1 MAKITVEKDFGE
13 WKVPKSWDDLTLG
26 KFQELE
32 KLYEGEE
39 GEGEE
44 KRKFDV
50 RDVLDLLT
58 EHTKDEINELPVEFT
73 DMLLRKMY
81 WLHEQPDFGK
91 PSNKITIDEETYTV
105 HTENEM
111 KFGEY
116 VALDAAMKGDKHNYA
131 AMLAILCRKE
141 GELFD
146 AKFENEILP
155 SRIEF
160 WKNVSVVKVMPIVS
174 FFLELSSM
182 SLQVSLLSS
191 QIQDGINHIVKHIET
206 SRGNGVFSALFT
218 KWQTRKLR
226 KLQKSI
232 KNI

>member
-13 WKVPKSWDDLTLG
+13 WKVPSSWDDLTLG

-32 KLYEGEE
+32 RLYDGDENE
-39 GEGEE
+39 
-44 KRKFDV
+44 RKFDV
-50 RDVLDLLT
+50 RDVLDLMT
-58 EHTKDEINELPVEFT
+58 DRTKDEINELPIEFT

-81 WLHEQPDFGK
+81 WLHEQPQFGK
-91 PSNKITIDEETYTV
+91 PSNKITIDGVQYTV
-105 HTENEM
+105 HNENEM

-116 VALDAAMKGDKHNYA
+116 VALDTALKGDKHNYA
-131 AMLAILCRKE
+131 AMLAILCRKD
-141 GELFD
+141 GEIFD

-160 WKNVSVVKVMPIVS
+160 WKNVSVMKVMPIVS

-182 SLQVSLLSS
+182 SLQVSQLSLE
-191 QIQDGINHIVKHIET
+191 IQEGINHILKHIET
-206 SRGNGVFSALFT
+206 SKQNGVFSALYT
-218 KWQTRKLR
+218 KWQVRKLK

>member
-13 WKVPKSWDDLTLG
+13 WKVPSSWDDLTLG

-32 KLYEGEE
+32 RLYDGDEE
-39 GEGEE
+39 
-44 KRKFDV
+44 RKFDV
-50 RDVLDLLT
+50 RDVLDLMT
-58 EHTKDEINELPVEFT
+58 DRTKDEINELPIEFT
-73 DMLLRKMY
+73 DSLLRKMY

-91 PSNKITIDEETYTV
+91 PSNKITIDGVQYTV
-105 HTENEM
+105 HNENEM

-116 VALDAAMKGDKHNYA
+116 VALDTALKGDKHNYA
-131 AMLAILCRKE
+131 AMLAILCRKD
-141 GELFD
+141 GEIFD
-146 AKFENEILP
+146 AKFENEVLP

-160 WKNVSVVKVMPIVS
+160 WKNVSVMKVMPIVS

-182 SLQVSLLSS
+182 SLQVSQLSLE
-191 QIQDGINHIVKHIET
+191 IQEGINHILKHIET
-206 SRGNGVFSALFT
+206 SKRNGVFSALYT
-218 KWQTRKLR
+218 KWQVRKLK

>member
-13 WKVPKSWDDLTLG
+13 WKVPSSWDELTLG

-32 KLYEGEE
+32 RLYDTEDGNE
-39 GEGEE
+39 
-44 KRKFDV
+44 RKFDV
-50 RDVLDLLT
+50 RDVLDLMT
-58 EHTKDEINELPVEFT
+58 DRTKDEINELPIEFT
-73 DMLLRKMY
+73 DSLLRKMY

-91 PSNKITIDEETYTV
+91 PSNKITIDGETYTV
-105 HTENEM
+105 HNENEM

-116 VALDAAMKGDKHNYA
+116 VALDTALKGDKHNYA
-131 AMLAILCRKE
+131 AMLAILCRKD
-141 GELFD
+141 GEIFD

-160 WKNVSVVKVMPIVS
+160 WKNVSVMKVMPIVS

-182 SLQVSLLSS
+182 SLQVSQLSLE
-191 QIQDGINHIVKHIET
+191 IQEGINHILKHIET
-206 SRGNGVFSALFT
+206 SKQNGVFSALYT
-218 KWQTRKLR
+218 KWQVRKLK

>member
-13 WKVPKSWDDLTLG
+13 WKVPQSWDDLTLG

-32 KLYEGEE
+32 RLYDGDDDKE
-39 GEGEE
+39 
-44 KRKFDV
+44 RKFDV
-50 RDVLDLLT
+50 RDVLDLMT
-58 EHTKDEINELPVEFT
+58 DRTKDEINELPIEFT

-91 PSNKITIDEETYTV
+91 PSNKVIIDGVQYTV
-105 HTENEM
+105 HNENEM

-116 VALDAAMKGDKHNYA
+116 VALDTALKGDKHNYA

-141 GELFD
+141 GEVFD

-160 WKNVSVVKVMPIVS
+160 WKNVSVMKVMPIVS

-182 SLQVSLLSS
+182 SLQVSQLSS
-191 QIQDGINHIVKHIET
+191 EIQEGINHILKHIET
-206 SRGNGVFSALFT
+206 SKRNGVFSALYT
-218 KWQTRKLR
+218 KWQVRKLK

>member
-13 WKVPKSWDDLTLG
+13 WKVPSSWDDLTLG

-32 KLYEGEE
+32 RLYDTEDGNE
-39 GEGEE
+39 
-44 KRKFDV
+44 RKFDV
-50 RDVLDLLT
+50 RDVLDLMT
-58 EHTKDEINELPVEFT
+58 DRTKDEINELPIEFT

-81 WLHEQPDFGK
+81 WLHEQPQFGK
-91 PSNKITIDEETYTV
+91 PSNKVTIDGVQYTV
-105 HTENEM
+105 HNENEM

-116 VALDAAMKGDKHNYA
+116 VALDTALKGDKHNYA
-131 AMLAILCRKE
+131 AMLAILCRKD
-141 GELFD
+141 GEIFD
-146 AKFENEILP
+146 AKFENEVLP

-160 WKNVSVVKVMPIVS
+160 WKNVSVMKVMPIVS

-182 SLQVSLLSS
+182 SLQVSQLSS
-191 QIQDGINHIVKHIET
+191 QIQEGINHILKHIET
-206 SRGNGVFSALFT
+206 SKRNGVFSALYT
-218 KWQTRKLR
+218 KWQVRKLK

>member
-13 WKVPKSWDDLTLG
+13 WKVPQSWDDLTLG

-32 KLYEGEE
+32 RLYDGDEDKE
-39 GEGEE
+39 
-44 KRKFDV
+44 RKFDV
-50 RDVLDLLT
+50 RDVLDLMT
-58 EHTKDEINELPVEFT
+58 DRTKDEINELPIEFT
-73 DMLLRKMY
+73 DSLLRKMY

-91 PSNKITIDEETYTV
+91 PSNKITVDGVQYTV
-105 HTENEM
+105 HNENEM

-116 VALDAAMKGDKHNYA
+116 VALDTALKGDKHNYA

-141 GELFD
+141 GEIFD

-160 WKNVSVVKVMPIVS
+160 WKNVSVMKVMPIVS

-182 SLQVSLLSS
+182 SLQVSQLSLE
-191 QIQDGINHIVKHIET
+191 IQEGINHILKHIET
-206 SRGNGVFSALFT
+206 SKRNGVFSALYT
-218 KWQTRKLR
+218 KWQVRKLK

>member
-13 WKVPKSWDDLTLG
+13 WKVPSSWDDLTLG

-32 KLYEGEE
+32 RLYDTEDGNE
-39 GEGEE
+39 
-44 KRKFDV
+44 RKFDV
-50 RDVLDLLT
+50 RDVLDLMT
-58 EHTKDEINELPVEFT
+58 DRTKDEINELPIEFT
-73 DMLLRKMY
+73 DSLLRKMY
-81 WLHEQPDFGK
+81 WLHEQPEFGK
-91 PSNKITIDEETYTV
+91 PSNKITVDGVQYTV
-105 HTENEM
+105 HNENEM

-116 VALDAAMKGDKHNYA
+116 VALDTALKGDKHNYA
-131 AMLAILCRKE
+131 AMLAILCRKD
-141 GELFD
+141 GEIFD

-160 WKNVSVVKVMPIVS
+160 WKNVSVMKVMPIVS

-182 SLQVSLLSS
+182 SLQVSQLSLE
-191 QIQDGINHIVKHIET
+191 IQEGINHILKHIET
-206 SRGNGVFSALFT
+206 SKQNGVFSALYT
-218 KWQTRKLR
+218 KWQVRKLK

>member
-13 WKVPKSWDDLTLG
+13 WKVPSSWDDLTLG

-32 KLYEGEE
+32 RLYDGDENE
-39 GEGEE
+39 
-44 KRKFDV
+44 RKFDV
-50 RDVLDLLT
+50 RDVLDLMT
-58 EHTKDEINELPVEFT
+58 DRTKDEINELPIEFT

-81 WLHEQPDFGK
+81 WLHEQPQFGK
-91 PSNKITIDEETYTV
+91 PSNKITIDGVQYTV
-105 HTENEM
+105 HNENEM

-116 VALDAAMKGDKHNYA
+116 VALDTALKGDKHNYA
-131 AMLAILCRKE
+131 AMLAILCRKD
-141 GELFD
+141 GEIFD
-146 AKFENEILP
+146 AKFENEVLP

-160 WKNVSVVKVMPIVS
+160 WKNVSVMKVMPIVS

-182 SLQVSLLSS
+182 SLQVSQLSLE
-191 QIQDGINHIVKHIET
+191 IQEGINHILKHIET
-206 SRGNGVFSALFT
+206 SKRNGVFSALYT
-218 KWQTRKLR
+218 KWQVRKLK

>member
-13 WKVPKSWDDLTLG
+13 WKVPSSWDDLTLG

-32 KLYEGEE
+32 RLYDGDEE
-39 GEGEE
+39 
-44 KRKFDV
+44 RKFDV
-50 RDVLDLLT
+50 RDVLDLMT
-58 EHTKDEINELPVEFT
+58 DRTKDEINELPIEFT

-81 WLHEQPDFGK
+81 WLHEQPQFGK
-91 PSNKITIDEETYTV
+91 PSNKVTIDGVQYTV
-105 HTENEM
+105 HNENEM

-116 VALDAAMKGDKHNYA
+116 VALDTALKGDKHNYA
-131 AMLAILCRKE
+131 AMLAILCRKD
-141 GELFD
+141 GEIFD

-160 WKNVSVVKVMPIVS
+160 WKNVSVMKVMPIVS

-182 SLQVSLLSS
+182 SLQVSQLSLE
-191 QIQDGINHIVKHIET
+191 IQEGINHILKHIET
-206 SRGNGVFSALFT
+206 SKQNGVFSALYT
-218 KWQTRKLR
+218 KWQVRKLK

>member
-13 WKVPKSWDDLTLG
+13 WKVPSSWDDLTLG

-32 KLYEGEE
+32 RLYDGDENE
-39 GEGEE
+39 
-44 KRKFDV
+44 RKFDV
-50 RDVLDLLT
+50 RDVLDLMT
-58 EHTKDEINELPVEFT
+58 DRTKDEINELPIEFT
-73 DMLLRKMY
+73 DSLLRKMY
-81 WLHEQPDFGK
+81 WLHEQPQFGK
-91 PSNKITIDEETYTV
+91 PSNKITIDGVQYTV
-105 HTENEM
+105 HNENEM

-116 VALDAAMKGDKHNYA
+116 VALDTALKGDKHNYA
-131 AMLAILCRKE
+131 AMLAILCRKD
-141 GELFD
+141 GEIFD

-160 WKNVSVVKVMPIVS
+160 WKNVSVMKVMPIVS

-182 SLQVSLLSS
+182 SLQVSQLSLE
-191 QIQDGINHIVKHIET
+191 IQEGINHILKHIET
-206 SRGNGVFSALFT
+206 SKRNGVFSALYT

>member
-1 MAKITVEKDFGE
+1 MAKIVEKDFGE
-13 WKVPKSWDDLTLG
+13 WNVPSSWEDLTLG

-32 KLYEGEE
+32 RFYDGDENE
-39 GEGEE
+39 
-44 KRKFDV
+44 RKFDV
-50 RDVLDLLT
+50 RDVLDLMT
-58 EHTKDEINELPVEFT
+58 DRTKDEINELPIEFT
-73 DMLLRKMY
+73 DSLLRKMY
-81 WLHEQPDFGK
+81 WLHEQPQFGK
-91 PSNKITIDEETYTV
+91 PSNKITVDGETYTV
-105 HTENEM
+105 HNENEM

-116 VALDAAMKGDKHNYA
+116 VALDTALKGDKHNYA
-131 AMLAILCRKE
+131 AMLAILCRKD
-141 GELFD
+141 GEKFD

-160 WKNVSVVKVMPIVS
+160 WKNVSVMKVMPIVS

-182 SLQVSLLSS
+182 SLQVSQLSLE
-191 QIQDGINHIVKHIET
+191 IQEGINHILKHIET
-206 SRGNGVFSALFT
+206 SKRNGVFSALYT

>member
-13 WKVPKSWDDLTLG
+13 WKVPQSWDDLTLG

-32 KLYEGEE
+32 RLYDGDEE
-39 GEGEE
+39 
-44 KRKFDV
+44 RKFDV
-50 RDVLDLLT
+50 RDVLDLMT
-58 EHTKDEINELPVEFT
+58 DRTKDEINELPIEFT

-81 WLHEQPDFGK
+81 WLHEQPNFGK
-91 PSNKITIDEETYTV
+91 PSNKIIIDGVQYTV
-105 HTENEM
+105 HNENEM

-116 VALDAAMKGDKHNYA
+116 VALDTALKGDKHNYA

-141 GELFD
+141 GEIFD

-160 WKNVSVVKVMPIVS
+160 WKNVSVMKVMPIVS

-182 SLQVSLLSS
+182 SLQVSQLSS
-191 QIQDGINHIVKHIET
+191 EIQEGINHILKHIET
-206 SRGNGVFSALFT
+206 SKRNGVFSALYT
-218 KWQTRKLR
+218 KWQVRKLK

>member
-13 WKVPKSWDDLTLG
+13 WKVPQSWDDLTLG

-32 KLYEGEE
+32 RLYDGEDDKE
-39 GEGEE
+39 
-44 KRKFDV
+44 RKFDV
-50 RDVLDLLT
+50 RDVLDLMT
-58 EHTKDEINELPVEFT
+58 DRTKDEINELPIEFT
-73 DMLLRKMY
+73 DSLLRKMY

-91 PSNKITIDEETYTV
+91 PSNKVTIDGVQYTV
-105 HTENEM
+105 HNENEM

-116 VALDAAMKGDKHNYA
+116 VALDTAMKGDKHNYA
-131 AMLAILCRKE
+131 AMLAILCRKD
-141 GELFD
+141 GEIFD

-160 WKNVSVVKVMPIVS
+160 WKNVSVMKVMPIVS

-182 SLQVSLLSS
+182 SLQVSQLSLE
-191 QIQDGINHIVKHIET
+191 IQEGINHILKHIET
-206 SRGNGVFSALFT
+206 SKRNGVFSALYT
-218 KWQTRKLR
+218 KWQVRKLK

>member
-1 MAKITVEKDFGE
+1 MAKIVEKDFGE
-13 WKVPKSWDDLTLG
+13 WKVPQSWDDLTLG

-32 KLYEGEE
+32 RLYEGEE
-39 GEGEE
+39 DKE
-44 KRKFDV
+44 RKFDV
-50 RDVLDLLT
+50 RDVLDLMT
-58 EHTKDEINELPVEFT
+58 DRTKDEINELPIEFT

-81 WLHEQPDFGK
+81 WLHEQPQFGK
-91 PSNKITIDEETYTV
+91 PSNKITVDGVQYTV
-105 HTENEM
+105 HNEQEM

-116 VALDAAMKGDKHNYA
+116 VALDTAMKGDKHNYA

-141 GELFD
+141 GEIFD
-146 AKFENEILP
+146 AKFENETLP

-160 WKNVSVVKVMPIVS
+160 WKNVSVMKVMPIVS

-182 SLQVSLLSS
+182 SLQVSQLSLE
-191 QIQDGINHIVKHIET
+191 IQEGINHILKHIET
-206 SRGNGVFSALFT
+206 SKQNGVFSALYT

>member
-13 WKVPKSWDDLTLG
+13 WKIPKSWDDLTLG

-32 KLYEGEE
+32 RLYDGDDDKE
-39 GEGEE
+39 
-44 KRKFDV
+44 RKFDV
-50 RDVLDLLT
+50 RDVLDLMT
-58 EHTKDEINELPVEFT
+58 DRTKDEINELPIEFT

-91 PSNKITIDEETYTV
+91 PSNKVIIDGVQYTV
-105 HTENEM
+105 HNENEM

-116 VALDAAMKGDKHNYA
+116 VALDTALKGDKHNYA

-141 GELFD
+141 GEVFD

-160 WKNVSVVKVMPIVS
+160 WKNVSVMKVMPIVS

-182 SLQVSLLSS
+182 SLQVSQLSS
-191 QIQDGINHIVKHIET
+191 EIQEGINHILKHIET
-206 SRGNGVFSALFT
+206 SKQNGVFSALYT
-218 KWQTRKLR
+218 KWQVRKLK

>member
-13 WKVPKSWDDLTLG
+13 WKVPSSWDDLTLG

-32 KLYEGEE
+32 RLYDTEDGNE
-39 GEGEE
+39 
-44 KRKFDV
+44 RKFDV
-50 RDVLDLLT
+50 RDVLDLMT
-58 EHTKDEINELPVEFT
+58 DRTKDEINELPIEFT
-73 DMLLRKMY
+73 DSLLRKMY
-81 WLHEQPDFGK
+81 WLHEQPQFGK
-91 PSNKITIDEETYTV
+91 PSNKVTIDGVQYTV
-105 HTENEM
+105 HNENEM

-116 VALDAAMKGDKHNYA
+116 VALDTALKGDKHNYA

-141 GELFD
+141 GEIFD

-160 WKNVSVVKVMPIVS
+160 WKNVSVMKVMPIVS

-182 SLQVSLLSS
+182 SLQVSQLSLE
-191 QIQDGINHIVKHIET
+191 IQEGINHILKHIET
-206 SRGNGVFSALFT
+206 SKQNGVFSALYT
-218 KWQTRKLR
+218 KWQVRKLK

>member
-13 WKVPKSWDDLTLG
+13 WKVPQSWDDLTLG

-32 KLYEGEE
+32 RLYDTEDGNE
-39 GEGEE
+39 
-44 KRKFDV
+44 RKFDV
-50 RDVLDLLT
+50 RDVLDLMT
-58 EHTKDEINELPVEFT
+58 DRTKDEINELPIEFT
-73 DMLLRKMY
+73 DSLLRKMY

-91 PSNKITIDEETYTV
+91 PSNKITVDGVQYTV
-105 HTENEM
+105 HNENEM

-116 VALDAAMKGDKHNYA
+116 VALDTALKGDKHNYA
-131 AMLAILCRKE
+131 AMLAILCRKD
-141 GELFD
+141 GEIFD
-146 AKFENEILP
+146 AKFENEVLP

-160 WKNVSVVKVMPIVS
+160 WKNVSVMKVMPIVS

-182 SLQVSLLSS
+182 SLQVSQLSLEV
-191 QIQDGINHIVKHIET
+191 QEGINHILKHIET
-206 SRGNGVFSALFT
+206 SKRNGVFSALYT
-218 KWQTRKLR
+218 KWQVRKLK

>member
-1 MAKITVEKDFGE
+1 MAKVTVEKDFGE
-13 WKVPKSWDDLTLG
+13 WKVPSSWDDLTLG

-32 KLYEGEE
+32 RLYDGDEE
-39 GEGEE
+39 
-44 KRKFDV
+44 RKFDV
-50 RDVLDLLT
+50 RDVLDLMT
-58 EHTKDEINELPVEFT
+58 DRTKDEINELPIEFT
-73 DMLLRKMY
+73 DSLLRKMY

-91 PSNKITIDEETYTV
+91 PSNKITVDGVQYTV
-105 HTENEM
+105 HNENEM

-116 VALDAAMKGDKHNYA
+116 VALDTALKGDKHNYA

-141 GELFD
+141 GEIFD

-160 WKNVSVVKVMPIVS
+160 WKNVSVMKVMPIVS

-182 SLQVSLLSS
+182 SLQVSQLSLEV
-191 QIQDGINHIVKHIET
+191 QEGINHILKHIET
-206 SRGNGVFSALFT
+206 SKRNGVFSALYT
-218 KWQTRKLR
+218 KWQVRKLK

>member
-32 KLYEGEE
+32 RLYDGDEDKE
-39 GEGEE
+39 
-44 KRKFDV
+44 RKFDV
-50 RDVLDLLT
+50 RDVLDLMT
-58 EHTKDEINELPVEFT
+58 DRTKDEINELPIEFT

-91 PSNKITIDEETYTV
+91 PSNKVTIDGVQYTV
-105 HTENEM
+105 HNENEM

-116 VALDAAMKGDKHNYA
+116 VALDTAMKGDKHNYA
-131 AMLAILCRKE
+131 AMLAILCRKD
-141 GELFD
+141 GEVFD

-160 WKNVSVVKVMPIVS
+160 WKNVSVMKVMPIVS

-182 SLQVSLLSS
+182 SLQVSQLSLE
-191 QIQDGINHIVKHIET
+191 IQEGINHILKHIET
-206 SRGNGVFSALFT
+206 SKRNGVFSALYT
-218 KWQTRKLR
+218 KWQVRKLK

>member
-13 WKVPKSWDDLTLG
+13 WKVPQSWDDLTLG

-32 KLYEGEE
+32 KLYDGDENE
-39 GEGEE
+39 
-44 KRKFDV
+44 RKFDV
-50 RDVLDLLT
+50 RDVLDLMT
-58 EHTKDEINELPVEFT
+58 DRTKDEINELPIEFT
-73 DMLLRKMY
+73 DSLLRKMY

-91 PSNKITIDEETYTV
+91 PSNKVIIDGVQYTV
-105 HTENEM
+105 HNENEM

-116 VALDAAMKGDKHNYA
+116 VALDTAMKGDKHNYA

-141 GELFD
+141 GEIFD

-160 WKNVSVVKVMPIVS
+160 WKNVSVMKVMPIVS

-182 SLQVSLLSS
+182 SLQVSQLSLE
-191 QIQDGINHIVKHIET
+191 IQEGINHILKHIET
-206 SRGNGVFSALFT
+206 SKQNGVFSALYT
-218 KWQTRKLR
+218 KWQVRKLK

>member
-13 WKVPKSWDDLTLG
+13 WKVPQSWDDLTLG

-32 KLYEGEE
+32 RLYDGDEDKE
-39 GEGEE
+39 
-44 KRKFDV
+44 RKFDV
-50 RDVLDLLT
+50 RDVLDLMT
-58 EHTKDEINELPVEFT
+58 DRTKDEINELPIEFT

-91 PSNKITIDEETYTV
+91 PSNKVTIDGVQYTV
-105 HTENEM
+105 HNENEM

-116 VALDAAMKGDKHNYA
+116 VALDTALKGDKHNYA
-131 AMLAILCRKE
+131 AMLAILCRKD
-141 GELFD
+141 GEIFD

-160 WKNVSVVKVMPIVS
+160 WKNVSVMKVMPIVS

-182 SLQVSLLSS
+182 SLQVSQLSLE
-191 QIQDGINHIVKHIET
+191 IQEGINHILKHIET
-206 SRGNGVFSALFT
+206 SKRNGVFSALYT
-218 KWQTRKLR
+218 KWQVRKLK

>member
-13 WKVPKSWDDLTLG
+13 WKVPQSWDDLTLG

-32 KLYEGEE
+32 RLYDTEDGNE
-39 GEGEE
+39 
-44 KRKFDV
+44 RKFDV
-50 RDVLDLLT
+50 RDVLDLMT
-58 EHTKDEINELPVEFT
+58 DRTKDEINELPIEFT
-73 DMLLRKMY
+73 DSLLRKMY

-91 PSNKITIDEETYTV
+91 PSNKIIIDGVQYTV
-105 HTENEM
+105 HNENEM

-116 VALDAAMKGDKHNYA
+116 VALDTALKGDKHNYA

-141 GELFD
+141 GEIFD

-160 WKNVSVVKVMPIVS
+160 WKNVSVMKVMPIVS

-182 SLQVSLLSS
+182 SLQVSQLSLEV
-191 QIQDGINHIVKHIET
+191 QEGINHILKHIET
-206 SRGNGVFSALFT
+206 SKRNGVFSALYT
-218 KWQTRKLR
+218 KWQVRKLK

>member
-13 WKVPKSWDDLTLG
+13 WKVPQSWDELTLG

-32 KLYEGEE
+32 RFYDGDENE
-39 GEGEE
+39 
-44 KRKFDV
+44 RKFDV
-50 RDVLDLLT
+50 RDVLDLMT
-58 EHTKDEINELPVEFT
+58 DRTKDEINELPIEFT
-73 DMLLRKMY
+73 DSLLRKMY

-91 PSNKITIDEETYTV
+91 PSNKVTIDGVQYTV
-105 HTENEM
+105 HNENEM

-116 VALDAAMKGDKHNYA
+116 VALDTALKGDKHNYA
-131 AMLAILCRKE
+131 AMLAILCRKD
-141 GELFD
+141 GEIFD

-160 WKNVSVVKVMPIVS
+160 WKNVSVMKVMPIVS

-182 SLQVSLLSS
+182 SLQVSQLSLE
-191 QIQDGINHIVKHIET
+191 IQEGINHILKHIET
-206 SRGNGVFSALFT
+206 SKQNGVFSALYT
-218 KWQTRKLR
+218 RWQMRKLK

>member
-13 WKVPKSWDDLTLG
+13 WKVPSSWDELTLG

-32 KLYEGEE
+32 RLYDGEE
-39 GEGEE
+39 DKE
-44 KRKFDV
+44 RKFDV
-50 RDVLDLLT
+50 RDVLDLMT
-58 EHTKDEINELPVEFT
+58 DRTKDEINELPIEFT
-73 DMLLRKMY
+73 DSLLRKMY

-91 PSNKITIDEETYTV
+91 PSNKITVDGVQYTV
-105 HTENEM
+105 HNENEM

-116 VALDAAMKGDKHNYA
+116 VALDTALKGDKHNYA

-141 GELFD
+141 GEVFD

-160 WKNVSVVKVMPIVS
+160 WKNVSVIKVMPIVS

-182 SLQVSLLSS
+182 SLQVSQLSLE
-191 QIQDGINHIVKHIET
+191 IQEGINHILKHIET
-206 SRGNGVFSALFT
+206 SKQNGVFSALYT
-218 KWQTRKLR
+218 KWQMRKLR

>member
-13 WKVPKSWDDLTLG
+13 WKVPQSWDDLTLG

-32 KLYEGEE
+32 RLYDGDEE
-39 GEGEE
+39 
-44 KRKFDV
+44 RKFDV
-50 RDVLDLLT
+50 RDVLDLMT
-58 EHTKDEINELPVEFT
+58 DRTKDEINELPIEFT

-91 PSNKITIDEETYTV
+91 PSNKITVDGVQYTV
-105 HTENEM
+105 HNENEM

-116 VALDAAMKGDKHNYA
+116 VALDTAMKGDKHNYA
-131 AMLAILCRKE
+131 AMLAILCRKD
-141 GELFD
+141 GEIFD

-160 WKNVSVVKVMPIVS
+160 WKNVSVMKVMPIVS

-182 SLQVSLLSS
+182 SLQVSQLSS
-191 QIQDGINHIVKHIET
+191 EIQEGINHILKHIET
-206 SRGNGVFSALFT
+206 SKRNGVFSALYT
-218 KWQTRKLR
+218 KWQVRKLK

>member
-13 WKVPKSWDDLTLG
+13 WKVPQSWDDLTLG

-32 KLYEGEE
+32 RLYDGDDDKE
-39 GEGEE
+39 
-44 KRKFDV
+44 RKFDV
-50 RDVLDLLT
+50 RDVLDLMT
-58 EHTKDEINELPVEFT
+58 DRTKDEINELPIEFT

-91 PSNKITIDEETYTV
+91 PSNKVIIDGVQYTV
-105 HTENEM
+105 HNENEM

-116 VALDAAMKGDKHNYA
+116 VALDTAMKGDKHNYA
-131 AMLAILCRKE
+131 AMLAILCRKD
-141 GELFD
+141 GEIFD

-160 WKNVSVVKVMPIVS
+160 WKNVSVMKVMPIVS

-182 SLQVSLLSS
+182 SLQVSQLSS
-191 QIQDGINHIVKHIET
+191 EIQEGINHILKHIET
-206 SRGNGVFSALFT
+206 SKQNGVFSALYT
-218 KWQTRKLR
+218 KWQVRKLK

>member
-13 WKVPKSWDDLTLG
+13 WKVPQSWDDLTLG

-32 KLYEGEE
+32 RLYDGDEE
-39 GEGEE
+39 
-44 KRKFDV
+44 RKFDV
-50 RDVLDLLT
+50 RDVLDLMT
-58 EHTKDEINELPVEFT
+58 DRTKDEINELPIEFT

-91 PSNKITIDEETYTV
+91 PSNKVTIDGVQYTV
-105 HTENEM
+105 HNENEM

-116 VALDAAMKGDKHNYA
+116 VALDTAMKGDKHNYA
-131 AMLAILCRKE
+131 AMLAILCRKD
-141 GELFD
+141 GEIFD

-160 WKNVSVVKVMPIVS
+160 WKNVSVMKVMPIVS

-182 SLQVSLLSS
+182 SLQVSQLSLE
-191 QIQDGINHIVKHIET
+191 IQEGINHILKHIET
-206 SRGNGVFSALFT
+206 SKRNGVFSALYT
-218 KWQTRKLR
+218 KWQVRKLK

>member
-13 WKVPKSWDDLTLG
+13 WKVPQSWDDLTLG

-32 KLYEGEE
+32 RLYDGDEE
-39 GEGEE
+39 
-44 KRKFDV
+44 RKFDV
-50 RDVLDLLT
+50 RDVLDLMT
-58 EHTKDEINELPVEFT
+58 DRTKDEINELPIEFT
-73 DMLLRKMY
+73 DSLLRKMY

-91 PSNKITIDEETYTV
+91 PSNKITVDGVQYTV
-105 HTENEM
+105 HNENEM

-116 VALDAAMKGDKHNYA
+116 VALDTALKGDKHNYA
-131 AMLAILCRKE
+131 AILAILCRKE

-160 WKNVSVVKVMPIVS
+160 WKNVSVMKVMPIVS

-182 SLQVSLLSS
+182 SLQVSQLSS
-191 QIQDGINHIVKHIET
+191 EIQEGINHILKHIET
-206 SRGNGVFSALFT
+206 SKQNGVFSALYT
-218 KWQTRKLR
+218 KWQVRKLK

>member
-13 WKVPKSWDDLTLG
+13 WKVPSSWDDLTLG

-32 KLYEGEE
+32 RLYDGDEDKE
-39 GEGEE
+39 
-44 KRKFDV
+44 RKFDV
-50 RDVLDLLT
+50 RDVLDLMT
-58 EHTKDEINELPVEFT
+58 DRTKDEINELPIEFT

-91 PSNKITIDEETYTV
+91 PSNKVIIDGVQYTV
-105 HTENEM
+105 HNENEM

-116 VALDAAMKGDKHNYA
+116 VALDTAMKGDKHNYA

-160 WKNVSVVKVMPIVS
+160 WKNVSVMKVMPIVS

-182 SLQVSLLSS
+182 SLQVSQLSS
-191 QIQDGINHIVKHIET
+191 EIQEGINHILKHIET
-206 SRGNGVFSALFT
+206 SKQNGVFSALYT
-218 KWQTRKLR
+218 KWQVRKLK

>member
-13 WKVPKSWDDLTLG
+13 WKVPQSWDDLTLG

-32 KLYEGEE
+32 RLYDGDENE
-39 GEGEE
+39 
-44 KRKFDV
+44 RKFDV
-50 RDVLDLLT
+50 RDVLDLMT
-58 EHTKDEINELPVEFT
+58 DRTKDEINELPIEFT

-81 WLHEQPDFGK
+81 WLHEQPQFGK
-91 PSNKITIDEETYTV
+91 PSNKVTIDGVQYTV
-105 HTENEM
+105 HNENEM

-116 VALDAAMKGDKHNYA
+116 VALDTAMKGDKHNYA
-131 AMLAILCRKE
+131 AMLAILCRKD
-141 GELFD
+141 GEIFD

-160 WKNVSVVKVMPIVS
+160 WKNVSVMKVMPIVS

-182 SLQVSLLSS
+182 SLQVSQLSS
-191 QIQDGINHIVKHIET
+191 EIQEGINHILKHIET
-206 SRGNGVFSALFT
+206 SKQNGVFSALYT
-218 KWQTRKLR
+218 KWQVRKLK

>member
-1 MAKITVEKDFGE
+1 MAKIVEKDFGE
-13 WKVPKSWDDLTLG
+13 WKVPQSWDDLTLG

-32 KLYEGEE
+32 RLYEGEE
-39 GEGEE
+39 DKE
-44 KRKFDV
+44 RKFDV
-50 RDVLDLLT
+50 RDVLDLMT
-58 EHTKDEINELPVEFT
+58 DRTKDEINELPVEFT

-81 WLHEQPDFGK
+81 WLHEQPQFGK
-91 PSNKITIDEETYTV
+91 PSNKITVDGETYTV
-105 HTENEM
+105 HNEQEM

-116 VALDAAMKGDKHNYA
+116 VALDTAMKGDKHNYA

-141 GELFD
+141 GEIFD
-146 AKFENEILP
+146 AKFENETLP

-160 WKNVSVVKVMPIVS
+160 WKNVSVMKVMPIVS

-182 SLQVSLLSS
+182 SLQVSQLSLE
-191 QIQDGINHIVKHIET
+191 IQEGINHILKHIET
-206 SRGNGVFSALFT
+206 SKRNGVFSALYT

>member
-13 WKVPKSWDDLTLG
+13 WKVPSSWDDLTLG

-32 KLYEGEE
+32 RLYDTEDGNE
-39 GEGEE
+39 
-44 KRKFDV
+44 RKFDV
-50 RDVLDLLT
+50 RDVLDLMT
-58 EHTKDEINELPVEFT
+58 DRTKDEINELPIEFT
-73 DMLLRKMY
+73 DSLLRKMY
-81 WLHEQPDFGK
+81 WLHEQPQFGK
-91 PSNKITIDEETYTV
+91 PSNKITIDGETYTV
-105 HTENEM
+105 HNENEM

-116 VALDAAMKGDKHNYA
+116 VALDTALKGDKHNYA
-131 AMLAILCRKE
+131 AMLAILCRKD
-141 GELFD
+141 GEIFD

-160 WKNVSVVKVMPIVS
+160 WKNVSVMKVMPIVS

-182 SLQVSLLSS
+182 SLQVSQLSLE
-191 QIQDGINHIVKHIET
+191 IQEGINHILKHIET
-206 SRGNGVFSALFT
+206 SKRNGVFSALYT
-218 KWQTRKLR
+218 KWQVRKLK

>member
-13 WKVPKSWDDLTLG
+13 WKVPQSWDELTLG

-32 KLYEGEE
+32 RFYDGDENE
-39 GEGEE
+39 
-44 KRKFDV
+44 RNFDV
-50 RDVLDLLT
+50 RDVLDLMT
-58 EHTKDEINELPVEFT
+58 DRTKDEINELPIEFT
-73 DMLLRKMY
+73 DSLLRKMY
-81 WLHEQPDFGK
+81 WLHEQPEFGK
-91 PSNKITIDEETYTV
+91 PSNKITIDGVQYTV
-105 HTENEM
+105 HNENEM

-116 VALDAAMKGDKHNYA
+116 VALDTAMKGDKHNYA
-131 AMLAILCRKE
+131 AMLAILCRKD
-141 GELFD
+141 GEIFD

-160 WKNVSVVKVMPIVS
+160 WKNVSVMKVMPIVS

-182 SLQVSLLSS
+182 SLQVSQLSLE
-191 QIQDGINHIVKHIET
+191 IQEGINHILKHIET
-206 SRGNGVFSALFT
+206 SKRNGVFSALYT
-218 KWQTRKLR
+218 KWQVRKLK

>member
-13 WKVPKSWDDLTLG
+13 WKVPSSWDELTLG

-32 KLYEGEE
+32 RFYDGDENE
-39 GEGEE
+39 
-44 KRKFDV
+44 RRFDV
-50 RDVLDLLT
+50 RDVLDLMIDR
-58 EHTKDEINELPVEFT
+58 TKDEINELPIEFT
-73 DMLLRKMY
+73 DSLLRKMY
-81 WLHEQPDFGK
+81 WLHEQPQFGK
-91 PSNKITIDEETYTV
+91 PSNKVTIDGVQYTV
-105 HTENEM
+105 HNENEM

-116 VALDAAMKGDKHNYA
+116 VALDTAMKGDKHNYA

-141 GELFD
+141 GEIFD

-160 WKNVSVVKVMPIVS
+160 WKNVSVMKVMPIVS

-182 SLQVSLLSS
+182 SLQVSQLSLE
-191 QIQDGINHIVKHIET
+191 IQEGINHILKHIET
-206 SRGNGVFSALFT
+206 SKQNGVFSALYT
-218 KWQTRKLR
+218 KWQVRKLK

>member
-13 WKVPKSWDDLTLG
+13 WKVPQSWDDLTLG

-32 KLYEGEE
+32 RLYDGDEE
-39 GEGEE
+39 
-44 KRKFDV
+44 RKFDV
-50 RDVLDLLT
+50 RDVLDLMT
-58 EHTKDEINELPVEFT
+58 DRTKDEINELPIEFT

-91 PSNKITIDEETYTV
+91 PSNKVIIDGVQYTV
-105 HTENEM
+105 HNENEM

-116 VALDAAMKGDKHNYA
+116 VALDTALKGDKHNYA

-141 GELFD
+141 GEVFD

-160 WKNVSVVKVMPIVS
+160 WKNVSVMKVMPIVS

-182 SLQVSLLSS
+182 SLQVSQLSS
-191 QIQDGINHIVKHIET
+191 EIQEGINHILKHIET
-206 SRGNGVFSALFT
+206 SKQNGVFSALYT
-218 KWQTRKLR
+218 KWQVRKLK

>member
-1 MAKITVEKDFGE
+1 MAKITEEKEKGE
-13 WKVPKSWDDLTLG
+13 KKVPTSRDELTLG

-32 KLYEGEE
+32 RLYDGEE
-39 GEGEE
+39 DKE
-44 KRKFDV
+44 RKFDV
-50 RDVLDLLT
+50 RDVLDLMT
-58 EHTKDEINELPVEFT
+58 ERTKDEINELPIELN
-73 DMLLRKMY
+73 DMIWRKMY

-91 PSNKITIDEETYTV
+91 PSNKITIDGVQYTV
-105 HTENEM
+105 HNENEM

-116 VALDAAMKGDKHNYA
+116 VALDTAMKGDKHNYA
-131 AMLAILCRKE
+131 AMLAILCRKD
-141 GELFD
+141 GEIFD

-160 WKNVSVVKVMPIVS
+160 WKNVSVMKVMPIVS

-182 SLQVSLLSS
+182 SLQVSQLSLE
-191 QIQDGINHIVKHIET
+191 IQEGINHILKHIET
-206 SRGNGVFSALFT
+206 SKRNGVFSALYT
-218 KWQTRKLR
+218 KWQVRKLK